1 MYKNIKVKFGQV
13 LEKLQ
18 GKSSR
23 DESEEKVMKMI
34 VGLGNPGPKY
44 ADTRHNVGFMFLD
57 LLAEEL
63 NIELKTA
70 KFKGL
75 VGEGRI
81 NGERVVLLKPLT
93 YMNLS
98 GESVQAAAAWYKVAP
113 EDILVVYDDM
123 DIDLGQN
130 RWRIKGSAGG
140 HNGMKSIIQHLGSQD
155 FPRLRIGIGRSISK
169 ESVDHVL
176 SKFAPDERE
185 IVAGQVAEGVKGAL
199 ILIKTNDMN
208 EVMNKFNK

>member
-13 LEKLQ
+13 LDKLQ

-23 DESEEKVMKMI
+23 DESEEEIMKMI

-75 VGEGRI
+75 VGEARHQGDRI
-81 NGERVVLLKPLT
+81 VLLKPLT

-155 FPRLRIGIGRSISK
+155 FPRLRIGIGRSLG

-176 SKFAPDERE
+176 SKFAPDERA
-185 IVAGQVAEGVKGAL
+185 IVADQLTAGVKGTMA
-199 ILIKTNDMN
+199 LIKTNDMN